1 MRLTLS
7 VCTVPSAKSD
17 RDDDETEGEQGGRA
31 RCWRRHEVTAGLL
44 RRLVGRLLIELHG
57 GERENSVRATD
68 VSGCAMSVARW
79 SQTVR
84 IPFLYHYEKS
94 KNDVTASGDLNYGLR
109 FFAPAAKCC
118 V

>member
-1 MRLTLS
+1 MSRP
-7 VCTVPSAKSD
+7 VPKLVD
-17 RDDDETEGEQGGRA
+17 NRGGA
-31 RCWRRHEVTAGLL
+31 LLVRHEVTAGLL

-57 GERENSVRATD
+57 SERENSVRATD
-68 VSGCAMSVARW
+68 LSGCAMSVARW